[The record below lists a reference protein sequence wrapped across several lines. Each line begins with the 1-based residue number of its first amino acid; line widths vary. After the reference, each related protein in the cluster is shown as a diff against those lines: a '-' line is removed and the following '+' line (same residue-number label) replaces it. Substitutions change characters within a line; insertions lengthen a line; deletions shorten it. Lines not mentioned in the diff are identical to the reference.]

1 MVQHGGTT
9 LPVPNNHVPDMTID
23 ITVGFDHELAVIL
36 LLLLVPITHL
46 TVIRYLG
53 IKFSSKYG

>member
-1 MVQHGGTT
+1 
-9 LPVPNNHVPDMTID
+9 MTID